1 MSCREN
7 GGQLEECSKES
18 IVKHDIITDNQY
30 LKYAFSALLSGQKW
44 SETWCI
50 IDFESCKSLTMVYKR
65 INRMDKSSKV
75 ILVGGLGVYQY
86 LLSDFTWFNKEDD
99 LGMFLARM
107 SRAKIKPLE
116 ELYLHIQFIINLQ
129 LLSVRQVK
137 ISALTSRYDTNHAAK
152 IMNINIKTVNSVL
165 DRIKQ
170 KMKFKSMSHLHF
182 FMWNEYG
189 IDGLDKLSIVSSH
202 DESNGLMYQVAE

>member
-7 GGQLEECSKES
+7 GAQLEECSKES

-30 LKYAFSALLSGQKW
+30 FKYAFSVLLSGQKW
-44 SETWCI
+44 SETWCV

-65 INRMDKSSKV
+65 INGIDKNSKV
-75 ILVGGLGVYQY
+75 ILVGGLGVYQS
-86 LLSDFTWFNKEDD
+86 LLSGFTWFSKEDD
-99 LGMFLARM
+99 IGIFLARM

-116 ELYLHIQFIINLQ
+116 ELYQHLQFIINLQ
-129 LLSVRQVK
+129 FLSVRQVN
-137 ISALTSRYDTNHAAK
+137 ISALTSRYDANHAAK

-165 DRIKQ
+165 DRIKN

-182 FMWNEYG
+182 FMRNEYG
-189 IDGLDKLSIVSSH
+189 IDDLDKLSFVSSREWKQQTIVSSC
-202 DESNGLMYQVAE
+202 